1 MRSFSLAATF
11 LLCLGASA
19 STAQTVAA
27 SIPIPCVTAPEAEAL
42 VTSILPELVLQAGQV
57 CSATLPPDALL
68 RQTSGA
74 FLNRYRAEAE
84 NAWPQ
89 AQAAISKVGGPVAQA
104 AIGSALA
111 RPLLATLVAPLI
123 TKQLQP
129 ADCPAINRIMTLAE
143 PLPPRN
149 TAGMI
154 VSILQLSDAK
164 RTDRRVPLPICKPG
178 ER

>member
-1 MRSFSLAATF
+1 MRQIPLAAAC

-27 SIPIPCVTAPEAEAL
+27 SIPIPCVTVTQAEAL
-42 VTSILPELVLQAGQV
+42 ITSIMPELFLQAGQV
-57 CSATLPPDALL
+57 CSATLPPGALL
-68 RQTSGA
+68 RQTTGA
-74 FLNRYRAEAE
+74 FLTRYRTEAD
-84 NAWPQ
+84 NAWPE
-89 AQAAISKVGGPVAQA
+89 ARAAIGKVGGPVAQA
-104 AIGSALA
+104 AVGSSLA

-123 TKQLQP
+123 TRQLQP
-129 ADCPAINRIMTLAE
+129 ADCPAIDRIMTLAE

-164 RTDRRVPLPICKPG
+164 RADKRVPLPICKPG

>member
-1 MRSFSLAATF
+1 MRTLSLTAAITLCLAATATTAQNV
-11 LLCLGASA
+11 GASIA
-19 STAQTVAA
+19 
-27 SIPIPCVTAPEAEAL
+27 IPCVTEPEAEAL
-42 VTSILPELVLQAGQV
+42 VTSIMPELVVQAGQV
-57 CSATLPPDALL
+57 CSGSLPPDALL

-89 AQAAISKVGGPVAQA
+89 AQATISKVGGPIAQA
-104 AIGSALA
+104 AVGSALA

-123 TKQLQP
+123 TKQLQT

-154 VSILQLSDAK
+154 VSILQLSDGK